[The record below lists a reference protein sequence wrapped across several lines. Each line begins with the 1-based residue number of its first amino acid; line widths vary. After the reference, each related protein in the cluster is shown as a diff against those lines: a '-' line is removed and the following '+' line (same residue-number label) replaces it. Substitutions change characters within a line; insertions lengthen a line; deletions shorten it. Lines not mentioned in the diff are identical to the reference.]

1 MRKEERLTKSSQFA
15 AVFKHGNTWVNDLMV
30 LRSMPNGLEL
40 SRFGFVVSKKV
51 GGAVVRNRVR
61 RLLRETA
68 RRVESRESRVE
79 SRESRVES
87 RESRG
92 GGLQSE
98 ASPERSVSRAKRLQ
112 NGWDIVIVARK
123 KAAQAG
129 YHSVEKAL
137 RVLLRRARLL
147 E

>member
-79 SRESRVES
+79 SRESR
-87 RESRG
+87 G